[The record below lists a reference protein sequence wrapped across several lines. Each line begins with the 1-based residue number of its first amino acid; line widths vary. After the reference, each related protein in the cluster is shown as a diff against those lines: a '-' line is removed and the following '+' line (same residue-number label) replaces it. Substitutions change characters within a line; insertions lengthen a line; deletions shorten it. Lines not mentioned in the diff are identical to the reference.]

1 MTLTELYQ
9 LLKQSGIPVTY
20 SHFEEGQAP
29 ELPYICYLEVGNS
42 NLMADGIVY
51 SKIIEVDIELYY
63 EKKDLALEEGLEQLL
78 MNNNIPWNAT
88 ETYINDEKLYQ
99 KTYEVRLL

>member
-20 SHFEEGQAP
+20 SHYEEGQAP
-29 ELPYICYLEVGNS
+29 ELPYICYLEVGTANFFS
-42 NLMADGIVY
+42 EDTVY
-51 SKIIEVDIELYY
+51 SKVIDVDIELYF
-63 EKKDLALEEGLEQLL
+63 ERKDLALEESIEQIFK
-78 MNNNIPWNAT
+78 NNKLPWNST
-88 ETYINDEKLYQ
+88 EVYINDEKLYQ

>member
-29 ELPYICYLEVGNS
+29 ELPYICYLEVNTANFFSGNT
-42 NLMADGIVY
+42 VY
-51 SKIIEVDIELYY
+51 KKIIDVDIELYFIR
-63 EKKDLALEEGLEQLL
+63 KDIALEERIEQIFNS
-78 MNNNIPWNAT
+78 NNLPWNAT

>member
-20 SHFEEGQAP
+20 SHYEEGQAP
-29 ELPYICYLEVGNS
+29 ELPYICYLEVGTANFFS
-42 NLMADGIVY
+42 EDTVY
-51 SKIIEVDIELYY
+51 SKVIDVDIELYF
-63 EKKDLALEEGLEQLL
+63 ERKDLALEESIEQIFNVNKL
-78 MNNNIPWNAT
+78 PWNST
-88 ETYINDEKLYQ
+88 EVYINDEKLYQ

>member
-20 SHFEEGQAP
+20 SHYEEGQAP
-29 ELPYICYLEVGNS
+29 ELPYICYLEVGTANFFS
-42 NLMADGIVY
+42 EDTVY
-51 SKIIEVDIELYY
+51 KKVIDVDIELYF
-63 EKKDLALEEGLEQLL
+63 ERKDLALEERLEQLL
-78 MNNNIPWNAT
+78 SGIPWNAT
-88 ETYINDEKLYQ
+88 EVYINDEKLYQ

>member
-20 SHFEEGQAP
+20 SHYEEGAAP
-29 ELPYICYLEVGNS
+29 ELPYICYLEVGTS
-42 NLMADGIVY
+42 NFFSEDTVY
-51 SKIIEVDIELYY
+51 KKVIDVDIELYF
-63 EKKDLALEEGLEQLL
+63 ERKDLALEERLEQLL
-78 MNNNIPWNAT
+78 NGIPWNAT
-88 ETYINDEKLYQ
+88 EVYINDEKLYQ